1 MRPSCAFIRLSL
13 GLRRTRRMSSEVV
26 ERMEHTKAVLAVF
39 AVAVLM
45 LTPGCSAPVVSPCS
59 PSVVPSFGPMLHATV
74 QIKTFKEDGSGIAS
88 GSGIVVGMGIY
99 NPVSSAR
106 AKKTGTRILTAKH
119 LLEGEGL
126 TTLRVYQGDR
136 VLAAVPEQLGLG
148 SEADWMTLICDGV
161 IGRAIPLVSGYG
173 HVTPFEPCAVMGHP
187 LTIAT
192 PTLTEGRIQAV
203 ESWGIRISAPIIF
216 GNSGGGLYVVRE
228 GQWVLAGVTVG
239 IYATGYGIPIT
250 HMGLCVDVR
259 SILAQGAELN

>member
-1 MRPSCAFIRLSL
+1 
-13 GLRRTRRMSSEVV
+13 
-26 ERMEHTKAVLAVF
+26 MEYKKVVLAALLVS
-39 AVAVLM
+39 VLV
-45 LTPGCSAPVVSPCS
+45 LTPGCSTTVVSPCN
-59 PSVVPSFGPMLHATV
+59 PLVVPSFDPVAAATV

-99 NPVSSAR
+99 SPVSTMK

-126 TTLRVYQGDR
+126 TTLRVYQGDK

-161 IGRAIPLVSGYG
+161 IGKPVSLVPAGAPVSE
-173 HVTPFEPCAVMGHP
+173 FEPCAVMGHP

-192 PTLTEGRIQAV
+192 PTLTEGRIQAA

-216 GNSGGGLYVVRE
+216 GNSGGGLFVVRD
-228 GQWVLAGVTVG
+228 GRWVLAGVTVG
-239 IYATGYGIPIT
+239 IYATGFGIPIT

-259 SILAQGAELN
+259 AILAQGAELN